1 MSLLQKT
8 LDYLIQPIAKENQR
22 LFQILTGL
30 NDQEVRLVDQANQ
43 NELIVRNFEY
53 RFELPGV
60 RATGTNTYQVWK
72 QVRFPL
78 DEAGNTIGTG
88 QQITRVDINT
98 KVAPTNDYSV
108 DLLISKDK
116 GTTFNSNL
124 PPAAAQKLI
133 LPAGLFW
140 ISYGGK
146 VFSNDILQE
155 GWWFRVDETVG
166 AGTAPSGVE
175 IVIRGKL
182 IL

>member
-30 NDQEVRLVDQANQ
+30 NDQEIKLINQSNQ
-43 NELIVRNFEY
+43 NELLVRNFEY
-53 RFELPGV
+53 RFDLSGA
-60 RATGTNTYQVWK
+60 RSTGTDTYPVWK

-78 DEAGNTIGTG
+78 DEAGNIIGTG

-98 KVAPTNDYSV
+98 KVAPTNDYGV

-116 GTTFNSNL
+116 GANFNSIL
-124 PPAAAQKLI
+124 PPAATQKLI

-155 GWWFRVDETVG
+155 GWWFRIDETIG

-182 IL
+182 NL